1 MNKQWGC
8 KMSDFINWIQNGI
21 LLMPDMTT
29 EFIIRVILEVS
40 ILWLVVYKILTWIRT
55 TRAWILLRGII
66 VLITITAIIYLLRL
80 NTILYIID
88 KSLTVVVISLIVIFQ
103 PELRRA
109 LEKLG
114 SQDLIKSWIPA
125 LSDNKKEKWIENRK
139 TFNEIADASFKMGA
153 KCTGALMVIKREQ
166 SLQDINNTGIKVDGI
181 VTAALLINI
190 FEKNTPLHDG
200 ALTIEGDRAA
210 YATCYLPL
218 SQATDIS
225 KDLGTRHRAALGVSE
240 ETDTI
245 TVVVSEETGAVTV
258 AYDGKL
264 IPMKSKDELVNYLMS
279 MSGEVESNGVKKE
292 RK

>member
-1 MNKQWGC
+1 
-8 KMSDFINWIQNGI
+8 MSDFIDWIQNGI

-29 EFIIRVILEVS
+29 EFIVRVVLEVA
-40 ILWLVVYKILTWIRT
+40 ILWLVTYKFLTWVRT
-55 TRAWILLRGII
+55 TRAWTLLRGITILI
-66 VLITITAIIYLLRL
+66 VITAIIYVLRL

-88 KSLTVVVISLIVIFQ
+88 KSLTVVVISMIVIFQ

-109 LEKLG
+109 LEKIG
-114 SQDLIKSWIPA
+114 SQDIIKGWIP
-125 LSDNKKEKWIENRK
+125 SFVDSKKSSKWTDNRK

-153 KCTGALMVIKREQ
+153 KCTGALMVIKRNQ
-166 SLQDINNTGIKVDGI
+166 SLQEINDTGIKVDGI

-218 SQATDIS
+218 SQNTSIS

-240 ETDTI
+240 ETDTV

-264 IPMKSKDELVNYLMS
+264 TKMKSKEELVNYLMS
-279 MSGEVESNGVKKE
+279 MSGEGNGNGTKE

>member
-1 MNKQWGC
+1 
-8 KMSDFINWIQNGI
+8 MSDFIDWIQNGI

-29 EFIIRVILEVS
+29 EFIVRVVLEVA
-40 ILWLVVYKILTWIRT
+40 ILWLVTYKFLTWVRT
-55 TRAWILLRGII
+55 TRAWTLLRGITILI
-66 VLITITAIIYLLRL
+66 VITAIIYVLRL

-88 KSLTVVVISLIVIFQ
+88 KSLTVVVISMIVIFQ

-109 LEKLG
+109 LEKIG
-114 SQDLIKSWIPA
+114 SQDIIKGWVPSFV
-125 LSDNKKEKWIENRK
+125 DMKKSSKWTDNRK

-153 KCTGALMVIKREQ
+153 KCTGALMVIKRNQ
-166 SLQDINNTGIKVDGI
+166 SLQEINDTGIKVDGV

-218 SQATDIS
+218 SQNTSIS

-240 ETDTI
+240 ETDTV

-264 IPMKSKDELVNYLMS
+264 TKMKSKEELVNYLMS
-279 MSGEVESNGVKKE
+279 MSGEGNSNGVKE

>member
-1 MNKQWGC
+1 
-8 KMSDFINWIQNGI
+8 MSDFISWIQNGI

-29 EFIIRVILEVS
+29 EFIIRVILEVV
-40 ILWLVVYKILTWIRT
+40 ILWLVTYKFLTWVRT
-55 TRAWILLRGII
+55 TRAWTLLRGITILI
-66 VLITITAIIYLLRL
+66 VITAIIYVLRL

-88 KSLTVVVISLIVIFQ
+88 KSLTVVVISMIVIFQ

-109 LEKLG
+109 LEKIG
-114 SQDLIKSWIPA
+114 SQDIIKGWVPSFV
-125 LSDNKKEKWIENRK
+125 DMKKSSKWTDNRK

-153 KCTGALMVIKREQ
+153 KCTGALMVMKRNQ
-166 SLQDINNTGIKVDGI
+166 SLQEINDTGIKVDGV

-218 SQATDIS
+218 SQNTSIS

-240 ETDTI
+240 ETDTV

-264 IPMKSKDELVNYLMS
+264 TKMKSKEELVNYLMS
-279 MSGEVESNGVKKE
+279 MAGEGNSNGVKE

>member
-1 MNKQWGC
+1 
-8 KMSDFINWIQNGI
+8 MSDFISWIQNGI

-29 EFIIRVILEVS
+29 EFIIRVILEVA
-40 ILWLVVYKILTWIRT
+40 ILWLVTYKFLTWVRT
-55 TRAWILLRGII
+55 TRAWTLLRGITILI
-66 VLITITAIIYLLRL
+66 VITAIIYVLRL

-88 KSLTVVVISLIVIFQ
+88 KSLTVVVISMIVIFQ

-109 LEKLG
+109 LEKIG
-114 SQDLIKSWIPA
+114 SQDIIKGWVPSFV
-125 LSDNKKEKWIENRK
+125 DMKKSSKWTDNRK

-153 KCTGALMVIKREQ
+153 KCTGALMVIKRNQ
-166 SLQDINNTGIKVDGI
+166 SLQEINDTGIKVDGV

-218 SQATDIS
+218 SQNTSIS

-240 ETDTI
+240 ETDTV

-264 IPMKSKDELVNYLMS
+264 TKMKSKEELVNYLMS
-279 MSGEVESNGVKKE
+279 MSGEGNSNGVKE

>member
-1 MNKQWGC
+1 
-8 KMSDFINWIQNGI
+8 MSDFISWIQNGI

-29 EFIIRVILEVS
+29 EFIIRVILEVA
-40 ILWLVVYKILTWIRT
+40 ILWLVTYKFLTWVRT
-55 TRAWILLRGII
+55 TRAWTLLRGITILI
-66 VLITITAIIYLLRL
+66 VITAIIYVLRL

-88 KSLTVVVISLIVIFQ
+88 KSLTVVVISMIVIFQ

-109 LEKLG
+109 LEKIG
-114 SQDLIKSWIPA
+114 SQDIIKGWVPSFV
-125 LSDNKKEKWIENRK
+125 DMKKSSKWTDNRK

-153 KCTGALMVIKREQ
+153 KCTGALMVIKRNQ
-166 SLQDINNTGIKVDGI
+166 SLQEINDTGIKVDGV

-218 SQATDIS
+218 SQNTSIS

-240 ETDTI
+240 ETDTV

-264 IPMKSKDELVNYLMS
+264 TKMKSKEELVNYLMS
-279 MSGEVESNGVKKE
+279 MSGEGNSNGAKE

>member
-1 MNKQWGC
+1 
-8 KMSDFINWIQNGI
+8 MSDFISWIQNGI

-29 EFIIRVILEVS
+29 EFIIRVILEVA
-40 ILWLVVYKILTWIRT
+40 ILWLVTYKFLTWVRT
-55 TRAWILLRGII
+55 TRAWTLLRGITILI
-66 VLITITAIIYLLRL
+66 VITAIIYVLRL

-88 KSLTVVVISLIVIFQ
+88 KSLTVVVISMIVIFQ

-109 LEKLG
+109 LEKIG
-114 SQDLIKSWIPA
+114 SQDIIKGWVPSFV
-125 LSDNKKEKWIENRK
+125 DMKKSSKWTDNRK

-153 KCTGALMVIKREQ
+153 KCTGALMVIKRNQ
-166 SLQDINNTGIKVDGI
+166 SLQEINDTGIKIDGV

-218 SQATDIS
+218 SQNTNIS

-240 ETDTI
+240 ETDTV

-264 IPMKSKDELVNYLMS
+264 TKMKSKEELVNYLMS
-279 MSGEVESNGVKKE
+279 MSGEGNSNGAKE

>member
-1 MNKQWGC
+1 
-8 KMSDFINWIQNGI
+8 MSDFIDWIQNGI

-29 EFIIRVILEVS
+29 EFIVRVVLEVA
-40 ILWLVVYKILTWIRT
+40 ILWLVTYKFLTWVRT
-55 TRAWILLRGII
+55 TRAWTLLRGITILI
-66 VLITITAIIYLLRL
+66 VITAIIYVLRL

-88 KSLTVVVISLIVIFQ
+88 KSLTVVVISMIVIFQ

-109 LEKLG
+109 LEKIG
-114 SQDLIKSWIPA
+114 SQDIIKSWIP
-125 LSDNKKEKWIENRK
+125 SFVDSKKSSKWTDNRK

-153 KCTGALMVIKREQ
+153 KCTGALMVIKRNQ
-166 SLQDINNTGIKVDGI
+166 SLQEINDTGIKVDGI

-218 SQATDIS
+218 SQNTSIS

-240 ETDTI
+240 ETDTV

-264 IPMKSKDELVNYLMS
+264 TKMKSKEELVNYLMS
-279 MSGEVESNGVKKE
+279 MSGEGNGNGTKE

>member
-1 MNKQWGC
+1 
-8 KMSDFINWIQNGI
+8 MSDFISWIQNGI

-29 EFIIRVILEVS
+29 EFIIRVILEVA
-40 ILWLVVYKILTWIRT
+40 ILWLVTYKFLTWVRT
-55 TRAWILLRGII
+55 TRAWTLLRGITILI
-66 VLITITAIIYLLRL
+66 VITAIIYVLRL

-88 KSLTVVVISLIVIFQ
+88 KSLTVVVISMIVIFQ

-109 LEKLG
+109 LEKIG
-114 SQDLIKSWIPA
+114 SQDIIKGWVPSFV
-125 LSDNKKEKWIENRK
+125 DMKKSSKWIDNRK

-153 KCTGALMVIKREQ
+153 KCTGALMVIKRNQ
-166 SLQDINNTGIKVDGI
+166 SLQEINDTGIKVDGI

-218 SQATDIS
+218 SQNTSIS

-240 ETDTI
+240 ETDTV

-264 IPMKSKDELVNYLMS
+264 TKMKSKEELVNYLMS
-279 MSGEVESNGVKKE
+279 MSGEGNSNGAKE

>member
-1 MNKQWGC
+1 
-8 KMSDFINWIQNGI
+8 MSDFISWIQNGI

-29 EFIIRVILEVS
+29 EFIIRVILEVA
-40 ILWLVVYKILTWIRT
+40 ILWLVTYKFLTWVRT
-55 TRAWILLRGII
+55 TRAWTLLRGITILI
-66 VLITITAIIYLLRL
+66 VITAIIYVLRL

-88 KSLTVVVISLIVIFQ
+88 KSLTVVVISMIVIFQ

-109 LEKLG
+109 LEKIG
-114 SQDLIKSWIPA
+114 SQDIIKGWVPSFV
-125 LSDNKKEKWIENRK
+125 DMKKSSKWTDNRK

-153 KCTGALMVIKREQ
+153 KCTGALMVIKRNQ
-166 SLQDINNTGIKVDGI
+166 SLQEINDTGIKVDGV

-218 SQATDIS
+218 SQNTNIS

-240 ETDTI
+240 ETDTV

-264 IPMKSKDELVNYLMS
+264 TKMKSKEELVNYLMS
-279 MSGEVESNGVKKE
+279 MSGEGNSNGVKE

>member
-1 MNKQWGC
+1 
-8 KMSDFINWIQNGI
+8 MSDFISWIQNGI

-29 EFIIRVILEVS
+29 EFIIRVILEVA
-40 ILWLVVYKILTWIRT
+40 ILWLVTYKFLTWVRT
-55 TRAWILLRGII
+55 TRAWTLLRGITILI
-66 VLITITAIIYLLRL
+66 VITAIIYVLRL

-88 KSLTVVVISLIVIFQ
+88 KSLTVVVISMIVIFQ

-109 LEKLG
+109 LEKIG
-114 SQDLIKSWIPA
+114 SQDIIKGWVPSFV
-125 LSDNKKEKWIENRK
+125 DMKKSSKWTDNRK

-153 KCTGALMVIKREQ
+153 KCTGALMVIKRNQ
-166 SLQDINNTGIKVDGI
+166 SLQEINDTGIKVDGV

-218 SQATDIS
+218 SQNTSIS

-240 ETDTI
+240 ETDTV

-264 IPMKSKDELVNYLMS
+264 TKMKSKEELVNYLMS
-279 MSGEVESNGVKKE
+279 MSGEGNGNGTKE

>member
-1 MNKQWGC
+1 
-8 KMSDFINWIQNGI
+8 MSDFISWIQNGI

-29 EFIIRVILEVS
+29 EFIIRVILEVV
-40 ILWLVVYKILTWIRT
+40 ILWLVTYKFLTWVRT
-55 TRAWILLRGII
+55 TRAWTLLRGITILI
-66 VLITITAIIYLLRL
+66 VITAIIYVLRL

-88 KSLTVVVISLIVIFQ
+88 KSLTVVVISMIVIFQ

-109 LEKLG
+109 LEKIG
-114 SQDLIKSWIPA
+114 SQDIIKGWVPSFV
-125 LSDNKKEKWIENRK
+125 DMKKSSKWTDNRK

-153 KCTGALMVIKREQ
+153 KCTGALMVIKRNQ
-166 SLQDINNTGIKVDGI
+166 SLQEINDTGIKVDGV

-218 SQATDIS
+218 SQNTSIS

-240 ETDTI
+240 ETDTV

-264 IPMKSKDELVNYLMS
+264 TKMKSKEELVNYLMS
-279 MSGEVESNGVKKE
+279 MAGEGNSNGVKE

>member
-1 MNKQWGC
+1 
-8 KMSDFINWIQNGI
+8 MSDFISWIQNGI

-29 EFIIRVILEVS
+29 EFIIRVILEVV
-40 ILWLVVYKILTWIRT
+40 ILWLVTYKFLTWVRT
-55 TRAWILLRGII
+55 TRAWTLLRGITILI
-66 VLITITAIIYLLRL
+66 VITAIIYVLRL

-88 KSLTVVVISLIVIFQ
+88 KSLTVVVISMIVIFQ

-109 LEKLG
+109 LEKIG
-114 SQDLIKSWIPA
+114 SQDIIKGWVPSFV
-125 LSDNKKEKWIENRK
+125 DMKKSSKWTDNRK

-153 KCTGALMVIKREQ
+153 KCTGALMVIKRNQ
-166 SLQDINNTGIKVDGI
+166 SLQEINDTGIKVDGV

-218 SQATDIS
+218 SQNTSIS

-240 ETDTI
+240 ETDTV

-264 IPMKSKDELVNYLMS
+264 TKMKSKEELVNYLMS
-279 MSGEVESNGVKKE
+279 MSGEGNSNGVKE

>member
-1 MNKQWGC
+1 
-8 KMSDFINWIQNGI
+8 MSDFISWIQNGI

-29 EFIIRVILEVS
+29 EFIIRVILEVA
-40 ILWLVVYKILTWIRT
+40 ILWLVTYKFLTWVRT
-55 TRAWILLRGII
+55 TRAWTLLRGITILI
-66 VLITITAIIYLLRL
+66 VITAIIYVLRL

-88 KSLTVVVISLIVIFQ
+88 KSLTVVVISMIVIFQ

-109 LEKLG
+109 LEKIG
-114 SQDLIKSWIPA
+114 SQDIIKGWVPSFV
-125 LSDNKKEKWIENRK
+125 DMKKSSKWTDNRK

-153 KCTGALMVIKREQ
+153 KCTGALMVIKRNQ
-166 SLQDINNTGIKVDGI
+166 SLQEINDTGIKVDGV

-218 SQATDIS
+218 SQNTSIS

-240 ETDTI
+240 ETDTV

-264 IPMKSKDELVNYLMS
+264 TKMKSKEELVNYLMS
-279 MSGEVESNGVKKE
+279 ISGEGNSNGVKE

>member
-1 MNKQWGC
+1 
-8 KMSDFINWIQNGI
+8 MSDFIDWIQNGI

-29 EFIIRVILEVS
+29 EFIIRVILEVA
-40 ILWLVVYKILTWIRT
+40 ILWLVTYKFLTWVRT
-55 TRAWILLRGII
+55 TRAWTLLRGITILI
-66 VLITITAIIYLLRL
+66 VITAIIYVLRL

-88 KSLTVVVISLIVIFQ
+88 KSLTVVVISMIVIFQ

-109 LEKLG
+109 LEKIG
-114 SQDLIKSWIPA
+114 SQDIIKGWVPSFV
-125 LSDNKKEKWIENRK
+125 DMKKSSKWTDNRK

-153 KCTGALMVIKREQ
+153 KCTGALMVIKRNQ
-166 SLQDINNTGIKVDGI
+166 SLQEINDTGIKVDGV

-218 SQATDIS
+218 SQNTSIS

-240 ETDTI
+240 ETDTV

-264 IPMKSKDELVNYLMS
+264 TKMKSKEELVNYLML
-279 MSGEVESNGVKKE
+279 MSGEGNSNGVKE